1 MVVSDGLRDR
11 CATVKRFYTAASLAT
26 IRFAAPMMA
35 DDARDRRTT
44 RLIKGVTL
52 STLLSL
58 IFAPAQECQC
68 PTHYYNQTNRK
79 QRRIAVLGVKH
90 EQRRDDEAAHKQ
102 SRVLGNSWFSAD
114 VSFPIV
120 VDIALMAF
128 LLWLNLVIDGR
139 AARTRFHQP
148 WLCSDCRNCLL
159 NWRISRSVDA
169 ACRARSDS
177 PVRRSANEP
186 ITMDARPKN
195 AITASK

>member
-1 MVVSDGLRDR
+1 MHCDSSHCVKARRASPTHRRAVDSRRRTRWWFLTVCVTVV
-11 CATVKRFYTAASLAT
+11 ATVKRFYTAASLAT
-26 IRFAAPMMA
+26 RRFAAPMMA

-102 SRVLGNSWFSAD
+102 SHRINTRRFIDDHPIRDYSQRKKK
-114 VSFPIV
+114 FPEHTKAEVIV
-120 VDIALMAF
+120 GMV
-128 LLWLNLVIDGR
+128 G
-139 AARTRFHQP
+139 
-148 WLCSDCRNCLL
+148 
-159 NWRISRSVDA
+159 
-169 ACRARSDS
+169 
-177 PVRRSANEP
+177 E
-186 ITMDARPKN
+186 
-195 AITASK
+195 

>member
-26 IRFAAPMMA
+26 RRFAAPMMA

-102 SRVLGNSWFSAD
+102 SHRINTRRFIDDHPGGDYSQRKRSTPNMRRPRSSKAWLVSNKFIVICGTNISAT
-114 VSFPIV
+114 PT
-120 VDIALMAF
+120 
-128 LLWLNLVIDGR
+128 G
-139 AARTRFHQP
+139 
-148 WLCSDCRNCLL
+148 
-159 NWRISRSVDA
+159 SV
-169 ACRARSDS
+169 
-177 PVRRSANEP
+177 
-186 ITMDARPKN
+186 
-195 AITASK
+195 